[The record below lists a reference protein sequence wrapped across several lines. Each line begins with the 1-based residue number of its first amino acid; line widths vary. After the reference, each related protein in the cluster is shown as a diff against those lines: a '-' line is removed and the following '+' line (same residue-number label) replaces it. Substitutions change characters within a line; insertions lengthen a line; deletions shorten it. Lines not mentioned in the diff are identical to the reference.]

1 MPNTLAELFPSNSA
15 MRKYDPCVT
24 AKVRETYGDLQ
35 SKFRSPKL
43 NLPRGRLSSHIFSE
57 IYKSKHLL

>member
-1 MPNTLAELFPSNSA
+1 MPNTLAELFQSNSS

-24 AKVRETYGDLQ
+24 AKVSETYGELQ

-43 NLPRGRLSSHIFSE
+43 NVPRT
-57 IYKSKHLL
+57 